1 MAQGPPCLPVMYSI
15 TATITASKKIENNHL
30 RTFLESPTS
39 FMPEARNPKP
49 QLMALQSLNDHW
61 PLVTS
66 ADQSESVL
74 HIYEPI
80 RCFLRGFDQSCT
92 LVASDHLI
100 VNRCNIYGKY
110 NFASNRSLNND
121 AQLCHFDKSY

>member
-1 MAQGPPCLPVMYSI
+1 MAQGPPRLPVMYSI

-39 FMPEARNPKP
+39 FMPEARNPKL
-49 QLMALQSLNDHW
+49 QLMALQSLDDHW

-80 RCFLRGFDQSCT
+80 RCFLRVFDQSCT